1 MVRYRIY
8 LRDAEGRIMSHADA
22 DCASDREACVLAESL
37 IEPGEQAEVWHGVR
51 RVQLIGLSRWRGAWI
66 GTSNFSGLASVKN
79 AFGVGIGIVHTAT
92 NTI

>member
-51 RVQLIGLSRWRGAWI
+51 RVQLIGLSRSMERPRFM
-66 GTSNFSGLASVKN
+66 N
-79 AFGVGIGIVHTAT
+79 
-92 NTI
+92 